1 LSLTEPLSI
10 FLHGKRRVP
19 FPRSFVYDGEVKKV
33 GLPARKLD
41 RRYTYADYR
50 TWPDDERWELIDG
63 VAWNMSP
70 APSSRHQ
77 GILGELHIQVAP
89 HLKGTP
95 CRVFLAPFDV
105 LLPETGSQRED
116 DVPNVVQPDLTV
128 ICNASRITERGCFGS
143 PDWVVEI
150 LSPWTLKKDLDAKF
164 ALYERNAI
172 REYWLIDPGNR
183 TVHVYRLE
191 KSGRYG
197 DPVIHEKDAKIP
209 CPVGSE
215 IVVDSAELF
224 AETVL

>member
-1 LSLTEPLSI
+1 M
-10 FLHGKRRVP
+10 
-19 FPRSFVYDGEVKKV
+19 

-77 GILGELHIQVAP
+77 GILGELYLQVAP
-89 HLKGTP
+89 RLKGTL

-105 LLPETGSQRED
+105 LLPETDSQRED
-116 DVPNVVQPDLTV
+116 DIPSVVQPDLTV
-128 ICNASRITERGCFGS
+128 ICNVSRITERGCFGA

-164 ALYERNAI
+164 ALYERSGI
-172 REYWLIDPGNR
+172 REYWLVDPGNR

-191 KSGRYG
+191 ASGRYG
-197 DPVIHEKDAKIP
+197 DAAIKENDARIP
-209 CPVGSE
+209 CPVGSG
-215 IVVDSAELF
+215 IVVDAAELF
-224 AETVL
+224 AQ